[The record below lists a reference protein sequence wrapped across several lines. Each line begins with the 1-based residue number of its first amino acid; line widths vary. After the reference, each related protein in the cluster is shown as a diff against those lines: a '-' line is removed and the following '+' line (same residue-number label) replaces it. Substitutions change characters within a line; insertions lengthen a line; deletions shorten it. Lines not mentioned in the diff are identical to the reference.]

1 MKNIYILKASDI
13 IKYLDENMVFIKSY
27 ITTKV
32 SYLFEGICIR
42 LINYM
47 SVEKYKIG
55 NIPIKYSS
63 GAD

>member
-32 SYLFEGICIR
+32 SYLFEDIMTSLRKVSVVER
-42 LINYM
+42 LND
-47 SVEKYKIG
+47 
-55 NIPIKYSS
+55 NISLVM
-63 GAD
+63 D